1 MSYKD
6 PVGEHSLQV
15 FYLQKSV
22 YYAFFCQSKNVRLLD
37 VENCRGLIGQDKI
50 DTNIVIKTYL
60 VSR

>member
-37 VENCRGLIGQDKI
+37 VENCRGLIG
-50 DTNIVIKTYL
+50 
-60 VSR
+60 